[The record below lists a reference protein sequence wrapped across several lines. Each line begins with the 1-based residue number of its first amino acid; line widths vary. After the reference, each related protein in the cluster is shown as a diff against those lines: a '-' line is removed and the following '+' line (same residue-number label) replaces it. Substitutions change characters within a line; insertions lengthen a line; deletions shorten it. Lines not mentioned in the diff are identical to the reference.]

1 MSQKNSDEIDLGLI
15 FEKIKDMYHS
25 FLVFLYGVFKFIV
38 KSWIILL
45 VLIIVG
51 VVLGFLKDSPEKAR
65 ETNLI
70 VQINGDAV
78 NYVYDAVEQLQ
89 AKIKEK
95 DTVFLKNLGF
105 YNNEVTFIGNV
116 EIEPI
121 VNVLDI
127 IDQTV
132 ESNRNLEVMVEQ
144 AQYEDELLTSEVFI
158 PEYKFHRIKIGANY
172 WANQDHIDRFLA
184 YLNDNETLK
193 ASNEI
198 LKNNLKFR
206 IEENYKS
213 IAYMDSIFKIYG
225 KPISELDNKNQDQ
238 VSFFELNITNIHMLF
253 QEKALL
259 MEQNQKIELEFNNF
273 KNTVE
278 LINRPLLAI
287 KTSFFD
293 NKKLIYPILFV
304 LLFLAFSAG
313 RHYFK
318 KAKVLSEERNQ

>member
-132 ESNRNLEVMVEQ
+132 ESNRNLEVIVEQ
-144 AQYEDELLTSEVFI
+144 AQYEDELLTSEIFI
-158 PEYKFHRIKIGANY
+158 PEYKVHRIKLITHY
-172 WANQDHIDRFLA
+172 WTNQGHIDRFLT
-184 YLNDNETLK
+184 YLNDNEALK
-193 ASNEI
+193 ASNEV
-198 LKNNLKFR
+198 LKNNLKYR

-213 IAYMDSIFKIYG
+213 IAYMDSIFELYG
-225 KPISELDNKNQDQ
+225 KPISEIKNKNQDQ

-259 MEQNQKIELEFNNF
+259 MEQNQKIELEFINF
-273 KNTVE
+273 ENTVE
-278 LINRPLLAI
+278 LINRPLLSI

-293 NKKLIYPILFV
+293 NKKVIYPILFV
-304 LLFLAFSAG
+304 FLFLAFSIA
-313 RHYFK
+313 RHFFK
-318 KAKVLSEERNQ
+318 KAKKLSEERV